1 MNNTK
6 IRTKIMLEKMFLRS
20 SCIGKIERKFR
31 DDGEHTPVTRVITLS
46 AIRRISSKPRGFWYR
61 VTTIKITNCSKMI
74 RQNHICKTSHQDRST
89 TSKDRNGTFS
99 HFLFTNGFST
109 YGLIMNN
116 VVKIDSIRQK
126 KIYFYVLLA
135 FYQLY
140 TCGSGTHGNFLQWL
154 STIEHVIEIH
164 SRKNR

>member
-6 IRTKIMLEKMFLRS
+6 IHTKIMLEKLFLRS
-20 SCIGKIERKFR
+20 SCIGKIEPKFR

-74 RQNHICKTSHQDRST
+74 RQNICKSSHQDRSM

-99 HFLFTNGFST
+99 HFFFTNGFST

-116 VVKIDSIRQK
+116 VVKVDSIRQK
-126 KIYFYVLLA
+126 KIYLA
-135 FYQLY
+135 FYLRSASY
-140 TCGSGTHGNFLQWL
+140 THVEVERTEIFYNGSARRSNT
-154 STIEHVIEIH
+154 
-164 SRKNR
+164 

>member
-1 MNNTK
+1 
-6 IRTKIMLEKMFLRS
+6 MLEKMFLRS

-116 VVKIDSIRQK
+116 VVKIDSIRR
-126 KIYFYVLLA
+126 FTCVLPVIHMWKWNA
-135 FYQLY
+135 RKF
-140 TCGSGTHGNFLQWL
+140 
-154 STIEHVIEIH
+154 STMAQHD
-164 SRKNR
+164 RTRNRDTQPEK